1 MRKKHFK
8 KEVSFSA
15 GCWRW
20 LIYYHF
26 KVVLSIL
33 PFWSNESGEVKRY
46 RVERFHHRVWVTAMG
61 RHGEIMREQG
71 LLWKV

>member
-1 MRKKHFK
+1 MLA
-8 KEVSFSA
+8 A
-15 GCWRW
+15 G
-20 LIYYHF
+20 L
-26 KVVLSIL
+26 VDLL
-33 PFWSNESGEVKRY
+33 PFQGSVVNIAVLESGEVKRY